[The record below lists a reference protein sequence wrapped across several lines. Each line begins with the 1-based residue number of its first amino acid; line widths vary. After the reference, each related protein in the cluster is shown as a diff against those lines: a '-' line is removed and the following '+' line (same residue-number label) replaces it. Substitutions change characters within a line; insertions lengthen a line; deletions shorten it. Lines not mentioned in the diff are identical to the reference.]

1 MAPARVLTSRSSWTR
16 FAEPL
21 GLLALPAQGLD
32 HHRAVEG
39 LVGDLADLGAQ
50 PLRPGH
56 QGRGEPLVGEVGDHD
71 QGEDQHPDQGQ
82 HHVGEQHLDHG
93 DRHHHHGAERHR
105 QRSNRAPGRLDVG
118 VGVGEQLA
126 GGVALVPLHGQGEVL
141 PGDGPSGVGL
151 HPELHDP
158 GAEAPRHDADR
169 TEDGDA
175 EEQREHGP
183 EQGGVDLAVLEG
195 GDQHVVGGP
204 AEHPGVGD
212 GQQGEQHAADG
223 GEDEDAG
230 FAADGVAEYGEAFAR
245 RRSAQLR
252 LLVRHVFAVP
262 LRDWSPSDRH
272 GHRDCEGIPPA
283 QPLTTR
289 PPRAPYPRLP

>member
-1 MAPARVLTSRSSWTR
+1 MAPARDVDVAQLVD
-16 FAEPL
+16 AVPEPL
-21 GLLALPAQGLD
+21 GLLALTAQGLD

-50 PLRPGH
+50 PLGPRH

-71 QGEDQHPDQGQ
+71 QGEDQHADQGQ

-93 DRHHHHGAERHR
+93 DRHHHHGAECHR
-105 QRSNRAPGRLDVG
+105 QRSNRAPGRLHVG
-118 VGVGEQLA
+118 VGIGEQLA
-126 GGVALVPLHGQGEVL
+126 GGMALVPLHGQGEVL
-141 PGDGPSGVGL
+141 AGDGASGVGL

-169 TEDGDA
+169 AQDGDS
-175 EEQREHGP
+175 EEQPQDGP

-212 GQQGEQHAADG
+212 GQHREQHAADG
-223 GEDEDAG
+223 GQDEDAG
-230 FAADGVAEYGEAFAR
+230 FAADGVTEYGEAFAR
-245 RRSAQLR
+245 RCSAQLR
-252 LLVRHVFAVP
+252 LLVRHLFAVP
-262 LRDWSPSDRH
+262 LRDWSPLGPSGPRA
-272 GHRDCEGIPPA
+272 CEGIPPA
-283 QPLTTR
+283 QPLTSW
-289 PPRAPYPRLP
+289 PLGAPYPRLA